1 MGFMKKSAGYPNRL
15 KRSSQPPYIKPRAGK
30 RRKKTALA
38 VVAVALLTA
47 GVVLIGI
54 VVYMGN
60 SGTGNSAGTVVQDNV
75 EVKKVESPK
84 IARSKK
90 SIVTHAADS
99 SNTEKNTDIFVPERK
114 LQTTIETITD
124 K

>member
-54 VVYMGN
+54 VVYM
-60 SGTGNSAGTVVQDNV
+60 GNSAGTVVQDNV